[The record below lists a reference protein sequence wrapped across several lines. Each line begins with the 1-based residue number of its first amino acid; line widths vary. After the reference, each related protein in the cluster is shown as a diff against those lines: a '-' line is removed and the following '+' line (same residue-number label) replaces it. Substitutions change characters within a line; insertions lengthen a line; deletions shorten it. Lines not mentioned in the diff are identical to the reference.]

1 MYVVDW
7 SNHRVQMFCQ
17 NNKQDTTII
26 ENGISGNNSTQFSQ
40 PGGIAFDAAINMY
53 ICDTGNHRVQKFLKL

>member
-1 MYVVDW
+1 
-7 SNHRVQMFCQ
+7 MFCQ